1 MLGANEVAPRLERRV
16 AQRATRWDARDI
28 ALRLFASAAY
38 LVFVAQLGATGPAQW
53 VLAGIWLVTPL
64 CPPTARS
71 WLRAAF
77 PFALFAATYEGLGL
91 LRTAVASGG
100 VATFWPYWFDK
111 LIFGVGPLG
120 QRLSLNELFAIHH
133 WPTIDLLTGA
143 AYLLYIHAVLGFAV
157 FLGLVERGPAA
168 RSRLVAF
175 GWVFLGVNLA
185 GFATYLLFPVAP
197 PWYVAAHGFGPV
209 DANAAPSPAALAR
222 WDAFMGV
229 PYFQRFYA
237 HASDVFGSMPSMHC
251 AYPMLLLLYATE
263 LRRPVLTVFLAVF
276 QLC

>member
-1 MLGANEVAPRLERRV
+1 
-16 AQRATRWDARDI
+16 
-28 ALRLFASAAY
+28 
-38 LVFVAQLGATGPAQW
+38 
-53 VLAGIWLVTPL
+53 
-64 CPPTARS
+64 
-71 WLRAAF
+71 
-77 PFALFAATYEGLGL
+77 LFAATYEGLGL

-209 DANAAPSPAALAR
+209 EVNAAASPAALTR
-222 WDAFMGV
+222 WDAFTGIS
-229 PYFQRFYA
+229 YFQRFYA

-251 AYPMLLLLYATE
+251 AYPMLLLLYAIE
-263 LRRPVLTVFLAVF
+263 LRRPVLTLLLAAF
-276 QLC
+276 QLFMCFSAVYLQHHYVTDVIAGTAYAALGYAVERLTSGREPGGRSLAAPHVA